1 MDNSKFRDPMFFS
14 LLSLSLVLKIV
25 VSLKK
30 RVVRLN
36 SFNENYCCYWYDY
49 TFIIEK
55 GSIEVNMLITRIT
68 MANVRYFIFW

>member
-1 MDNSKFRDPMFFS
+1 MDSSKFRDPMFFS
-14 LLSLSLVLKIV
+14 LL
-25 VSLKK
+25 SLKK

-36 SFNENYCCYWYDY
+36 SFNENYCRYWYDY

-55 GSIEVNMLITRIT
+55 GSIEVSMLITRIT